1 MPQTQLIGRQR
12 ELAGLLALLGLGPG
26 PGDPDVGT
34 TSPVAVLL
42 GGDAGIGKTRLL
54 DALVDAARERGW
66 RPFIGHSLDL
76 AESGLPYLAFSEVV
90 ARIGAELPEV
100 LAEATATHPALA
112 RLQPGRRVLGGPV
125 RLEADREALD
135 RGALFEAARDL
146 MSRVGGHEPVL
157 VVLEDLHWADSSTRD
172 LLGFL
177 LSRPLDGRVMFVAS
191 YRSDDLHRR
200 HPLRPYL
207 AEWGRRRG
215 VHRVQLDPLPP
226 QDVHRLIT
234 RLHPDP
240 LPAAQANSIV
250 ERAEGNA
257 FFVEELLGALA
268 GSDGQPG
275 SALPLNLADLLLVR
289 LDQLDEDARQVVRV
303 AAVAGRR
310 VSHGLLA
317 AICGFQAARLD
328 EAVRRTI
335 EMNILRADDQH
346 YAFRHALLA
355 EAAYDDLL
363 PGERVRLHARYVE
376 ALTDRRGTGTAAE
389 LARHAHRALDRRT
402 ALAAGVEAAREAMSV
417 GGPDDAA
424 RHYEAALELLAD
436 PVLAREQLVGLGEES
451 GDPESAAAESG
462 RLEPA
467 VVATEAVEALMA
479 GGHVVRAAALAAE
492 QLGRLPVET
501 SAPGRARLLSAR
513 ALALSLIEPDED
525 PVAVSAEA
533 VRLLG
538 EADTPLRAKVL
549 AAHARILAQAGRDD
563 QARRT
568 AGEAVRLAD
577 QLGWAWLAGDALT
590 TISRAGR
597 RQVGPER
604 RAALVE
610 AMTRSRQV
618 GNRAAE
624 LRGGFWLALS
634 YLVTAEYVEAE
645 ASLRAGVT
653 LGADLGTPWA
663 PYAFEC
669 RWYLAWVLL
678 RQGRWDEALDVLADP
693 HHSAPPI
700 AGALLDALAVQI
712 AVARGEPEGVG
723 RLPAMRR
730 FWQVEGLLAVTSA
743 GVEIEAAGLA
753 GELSR
758 AVEAYR
764 HVVAVMSRVWHPLF
778 QARLRLATTA
788 LSVIADGAQH
798 LPTARWAEMSEVADE
813 LAADVEQVFADAAHP
828 GVETLAWAGL
838 GRAEHARWHWL
849 TSHHPE
855 PDHHNQHNQHNQH
868 SQRDQRSRESHDSH
882 DRHDSHDLSAEQ
894 LVAGWTDA
902 VAGLDRFGD
911 VHLAARARVSLA
923 EILMATGEA
932 DAARRVAASAGEV
945 ARRLGAQPLL
955 DRLARLPGGTSAA
968 RAGSGRN
975 GRGSP
980 LVLTP
985 REHEVLE
992 LVALGRSNGEIG
1004 ARLFISTKTV
1014 SVHVSNILA
1023 KLGASGRTEAAA
1035 LARRQGLIEI

>member
-12 ELAGLLALLGLGPG
+12 ELAGLLGLLRIAPPSGAPAA
-26 PGDPDVGT
+26 DGT
-34 TSPVAVLL
+34 PAGAAAAVAVLL

-54 DALVDAARERGW
+54 DALVAAAREQGW
-66 RPFIGHSLDL
+66 RAFTGHSLDL

-90 ARIGAELPEV
+90 ARIADELPEV

-112 RLQPGRRVLGGPV
+112 RLQPGRRVIGGPV
-125 RLEADREALD
+125 RPDADREVLD
-135 RGALFEAARDL
+135 RGALFEAVRELLAR
-146 MSRVGGHEPVL
+146 VAGFGPVL

-172 LLGFL
+172 LLGYL
-177 LSRPLDGRVMFVAS
+177 LSRPLGEPAVLVAS

-207 AEWGRRRG
+207 VEWGRRRG

-226 QDVHRLIT
+226 EDVHRLIA

-240 LPAAQANSIV
+240 LPVARADRIV

-268 GSDGQPG
+268 GSDGRG
-275 SALPLNLADLLLVR
+275 DTALPLNLADLLLVR
-289 LDQLDEDARQVVRV
+289 LDQLDDDARQVVRV

-310 VSHGLLA
+310 VSHALLA
-317 AICGFQAARLD
+317 AICGFDAARLD
-328 EAVRRTI
+328 DAVRRAI

-389 LARHAHRALDRRT
+389 LARHARRALDRRT
-402 ALAAGVEAAREAMSV
+402 ALAASVEAAREAMSV

-436 PVLAREQLVGLGEES
+436 PVLARGQVMGLGDGA
-451 GDPESAAAESG
+451 GDPESVAAESG

-467 VVATEAVEALMA
+467 TVASEAAEALMA

-492 QLGRLPVET
+492 QLARLPAET
-501 SAPGRARLLSAR
+501 PAPGRARLLSTR

-538 EADTPLRAKVL
+538 DADTPLRAKLL
-549 AAHARILAQAGRDD
+549 AAHARVLAQAGQAE
-563 QARRT
+563 QARRI

-597 RQVGPER
+597 RQVGPEH
-604 RAALVE
+604 RAALIE
-610 AMTRSRQV
+610 AMARSREA

-634 YLVTAEYVEAE
+634 YLVTAEYADAE
-645 ASLRAGVT
+645 AVLRAGVA
-653 LGADLGTPWA
+653 LGGELGTPWA
-663 PYAFEC
+663 PYAFES

-678 RQGRWDEALDVLADP
+678 RQGRWDEALDTLADP
-693 HHSAPPI
+693 HHGAPPI
-700 AGALLDALAVQI
+700 AGALLDVLTIQI
-712 AVARGEPEGVG
+712 ALARGEPDAAA
-723 RLPAMRR
+723 RLPAMREL
-730 FWQVEGLLAVTSA
+730 WQVEGLLAVNSA
-743 GVEIEAAGLA
+743 GLEIEAAGLT
-753 GELSR
+753 GQLPQ
-758 AVEAYR
+758 AVAAYR
-764 HVVAVMSRVWHPLF
+764 EVVTVMSRVWHPLF
-778 QARLRLATTA
+778 EARLRLATTT
-788 LSVIADGAQH
+788 LTVLADGVAH
-798 LPTARWAEMSEVADE
+798 LPTAQWDAMSRLADE
-813 LAADVEQVFADAAHP
+813 LAADADRVVARVAHP
-828 GVETLAWAGL
+828 GIETLAWSAL
-838 GRAEHARWHWL
+838 ARAEHERWRWL
-849 TSHHPE
+849 TG
-855 PDHHNQHNQHNQH
+855 
-868 SQRDQRSRESHDSH
+868 RADQEVPAATLL
-882 DRHDSHDLSAEQ
+882 DR
-894 LVAGWTDA
+894 WRDA
-902 VAGLDRFGD
+902 VAALDRFGD
-911 VHLAARARVSLA
+911 VYLAARARLSLA
-923 EILMATGEA
+923 EILLATGDA
-932 DAARRVAASAGEV
+932 DAARQVAATAGEV
-945 ARRLGAQPLL
+945 AGRLGAKPLL
-955 DRLARLPGGTSAA
+955 ERSARIPGRAGAA
-968 RAGSGRN
+968 RTVAGRD
-975 GRGSP
+975 RRIP
-980 LVLTP
+980 ADLLTP

-992 LVALGRSNGEIG
+992 LVALGRSNGEIA

-1035 LARRQGLIEI
+1035 LARRHGLVQT